1 MTNEHT
7 EQVDAQEEPQVEAQE
22 AIGESQEPQED
33 LQKKLK
39 ELEAQKEHWRS
50 KAKKLE
56 EQAPKE
62 VEPQNYKSTDET
74 QDFDLHQTVKQLSEA
89 EKKRQFGYRHGL
101 SPEETDAV
109 FKINPNPSKEDLDDP
124 FVKGGLDAIRAKRR
138 VQSATP
144 SSSGGSNRV
153 EVTKLKDMKP
163 EEANLAYKKMM
174 EARLGKRTS

>member
-1 MTNEHT
+1 MTNEYS
-7 EQVDAQEEPQVEAQE
+7 EPVDAQEEPQVEEQE
-22 AIGESQEPQED
+22 TIGESQEPQED

-56 EQAPKE
+56 EMAETKP
-62 VEPQNYKSTDET
+62 EPQPTKSTDET
-74 QDFDLHQTVKQLSEA
+74 QDFDLHQTVKQLSDA

-109 FKINPNPSKEDLDDP
+109 FRINPNPSKEDLEDP
-124 FVKGGLDAIRAKRR
+124 FVKGGLEAIRAKRR

-144 SSSGGSNRV
+144 SSSGGSSRV

-163 EEANLAYKKMM
+163 DEANQAYKKMM
-174 EARLGKRTS
+174 EARLGKRI